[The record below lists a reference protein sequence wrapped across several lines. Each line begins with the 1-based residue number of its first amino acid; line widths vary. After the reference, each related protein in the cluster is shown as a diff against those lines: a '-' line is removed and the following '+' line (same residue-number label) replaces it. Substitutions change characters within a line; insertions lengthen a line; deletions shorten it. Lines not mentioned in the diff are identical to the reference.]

1 MNSPSPPRLESAIRS
16 AFAPLLRAEGF
27 AGSGRR
33 FHKCVGPW
41 IQIITVQGSRY
52 GGSFAV
58 NLGIHFSTAP
68 DLAGNP
74 PDPKKMNEAHC
85 EFRRRLSDSNADK
98 WWKHELDHMSMLT
111 AVESAASVYSHFGRR
126 YFELACASLN
136 AITPEALASGAYDL
150 QGFGTTKVR
159 LGLAIAR
166 IRKLEGRPEESR
178 GFAQYALQHV
188 GSATA
193 HNSELQTLAAT

>member
-1 MNSPSPPRLESAIRS
+1 MNSSPPPRLESAIRL

-33 FHKCVGPW
+33 FHRCVGPW

-52 GGSFAV
+52 DGAFAV
-58 NLGIHFSTAP
+58 NLGIHYSAAP

-98 WWKHELDHMSMLT
+98 WWKHELDHISMLA
-111 AVESAASVYSHFGRR
+111 AVEAAASVYAHFGRR
-126 YFELACASLN
+126 HFELACAGLI
-136 AITPEALASGAYDL
+136 AITPEAVASDTYDL

-159 LGLAIAR
+159 LGLALAR
-166 IRKLEGRPEESR
+166 IRMLEGRSEESR
-178 GFAQYALQHV
+178 GFAQYAVQYV
-188 GSATA
+188 GSAA
-193 HNSELQTLAAT
+193 ALKSELQALAAT